1 MDKAIKAFYA
11 LCIVFMGLV
20 IVCTVKEY
28 TANAAPNTDKYS
40 MSKYES
46 YVTGKYSYDERSN
59 TGAYVPVY
67 PYSGIYISGR
77 RWRTVFNL
85 TVFNGLE
92 EDYEFRVNKDVYY
105 NTQIGDKCVV
115 KVWTNKETGNVAR
128 VDLMD
133 QGGNAAGTI
142 GSLR

>member
-1 MDKAIKAFYA
+1 MDKAIKAFYV

-20 IVCTVKEY
+20 IVCTVNEY
-28 TANAAPNTDKYS
+28 TANATPNTDKYS

-59 TGAYVPVY
+59 TGTYVPVY
-67 PYSGIYISGR
+67 PYSGIYVPVR
-77 RWRTVFNL
+77 RWHTVFNL
-85 TVFNGLE
+85 KVFNGLE

-115 KVWTNKETGNVAR
+115 RVWTNKETGNVAR